1 MTKNIMNYKDFIGS
15 INYSTEDRIFFG
27 KIEFINDSITFEGSN
42 VDELETAFHEAV
54 DDYIE
59 LCKLNGKEPEKAFKG
74 TFNVRV
80 EPELHR
86 MAVREALVEGIS
98 LNQFVEE
105 AIKEKVSKDKK
116 ENKKIEY
123 A

>member
-42 VDELETAFHEAV
+42 ADELEATFHEAV

-59 LCKLNGKEPEKAFKG
+59 LCKLNGKEPKKAC
-74 TFNVRV
+74 T
-80 EPELHR
+80 
-86 MAVREALVEGIS
+86 M
-98 LNQFVEE
+98 
-105 AIKEKVSKDKK
+105 
-116 ENKKIEY
+116 
-123 A
+123 